1 MMFKNKSRCNK
12 NANEIV
18 CSENK
23 KSYRAFNRQRHIV
36 YLYLIDG
43 DIISSSDSCNRC
55 DYLLEDE
62 TKQRA
67 YFIELKGSQLLH
79 ALDQIDSTIVQFRS
93 ILGDYAV
100 FPRIVYHGN
109 THDIH
114 SSAFRKFKAKYP
126 NTRTK
131 TDYMEE
137 AL

>member
-1 MMFKNKSRCNK
+1 MLFENKSRCNK

-67 YFIELKGSQLLH
+67 YFIELKE
-79 ALDQIDSTIVQFRS
+79 TI
-93 ILGDYAV
+93 
-100 FPRIVYHGN
+100 PNIV
-109 THDIH
+109 
-114 SSAFRKFKAKYP
+114 
-126 NTRTK
+126 
-131 TDYMEE
+131 
-137 AL
+137 